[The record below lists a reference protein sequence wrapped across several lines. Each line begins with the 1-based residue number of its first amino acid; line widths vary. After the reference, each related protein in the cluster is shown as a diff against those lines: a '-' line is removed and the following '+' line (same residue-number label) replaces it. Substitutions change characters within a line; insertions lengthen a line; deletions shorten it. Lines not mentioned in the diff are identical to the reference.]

1 MSRISR
7 CGETRGIPHGRTP
20 ASSPSR
26 ARDDERGG
34 RRARPSPKRGARA
47 RAGSS
52 PVHRRFIADS
62 SPVHRRFIAGSW
74 LVHGWFMAGSRGH
87 GATPAGAAS
96 CPKTARAPIAAR
108 MMRADG
114 QPPPNE
120 RIDRTRRSNTP
131 IKFVDH
137 TCRSNTP
144 TEHADRTR
152 RSNSSITL
160 AGRTHQSNSPVEH
173 TDQARRA
180 TGPRYCVAPCSPCIA
195 AGFGAARSR
204 IPISAATI
212 ANAAPSMNAAW

>member
-52 PVHRRFIADS
+52 PIHRRFM
-62 SPVHRRFIAGSW
+62 AGSW
-74 LVHGWFMAGSRGH
+74 LVHGRVTRARRDAGGRGKLPQNRP
-87 GATPAGAAS
+87 GADRRPDDAGRRAA
-96 CPKTARAPIAAR
+96 
-108 MMRADG
+108 
-114 QPPPNE
+114 PPNE

>member
-52 PVHRRFIADS
+52 PVHRRFIAGS
-62 SPVHRRFIAGSW
+62 SPIHRRFMAGSW
-74 LVHGWFMAGSRGH
+74 LVHGRVTRARRDAGGRGRLPQNRP
-87 GATPAGAAS
+87 GADRRPDDAGRRAAPA
-96 CPKTARAPIAAR
+96 
-108 MMRADG
+108 
-114 QPPPNE
+114 E
-120 RIDRTRRSNTP
+120 RIRRTNAS
-131 IKFVDH
+131 I
-137 TCRSNTP
+137 
-144 TEHADRTR
+144 ELAGRTH

>member
-52 PVHRRFIADS
+52 PVHRRFM
-62 SPVHRRFIAGSW
+62 AGSW
-74 LVHGWFMAGSRGH
+74 LVHGRVTRARRDAGGRGRLPQNRP
-87 GATPAGAAS
+87 GADRRPDDAGRRAAPA
-96 CPKTARAPIAAR
+96 
-108 MMRADG
+108 
-114 QPPPNE
+114 E
-120 RIDRTRRSNTP
+120 RTHRSNSPVEHTDQIRRSHLSVEHTDRTCRSNSP
-131 IKFVDH
+131 LKFVDH

-144 TEHADRTR
+144 TE
-152 RSNSSITL
+152 L
-160 AGRTHQSNSPVEH
+160 AGRTHRPSSPR
-173 TDQARRA
+173 D
-180 TGPRYCVAPCSPCIA
+180 GPRYCVAPCSPCIA

>member
-7 CGETRGIPHGRTP
+7 CGETRGIPHGKTP

-52 PVHRRFIADS
+52 PVHRRFIA
-62 SPVHRRFIAGSW
+62 GSW

-87 GATPAGAAS
+87 GATPAGAAG

-114 QPPPNE
+114 RPPPNE
-120 RIDRTRRSNTP
+120 YAERTHRSNSPVEHTDQIRRSHLSVEHTDRTCRSNSP
-131 IKFVDH
+131 LKFVDH

-144 TEHADRTR
+144 TKLAARRDRATASRLAAPASPPDSGRPAAASRSARR
-152 RSNSSITL
+152 RS
-160 AGRTHQSNSPVEH
+160 RTPH
-173 TDQARRA
+173 RA
-180 TGPRYCVAPCSPCIA
+180 
-195 AGFGAARSR
+195 
-204 IPISAATI
+204 
-212 ANAAPSMNAAW
+212 